1 MVHPYVYIYIIFI
14 YVYAIAMGALENT
27 VYDIININ
35 NMNNNMI
42 TSYNISIVMS
52 VHWHYHLMQK
62 HKNIRT
68 NLS

>member
-1 MVHPYVYIYIIFI
+1 
-14 YVYAIAMGALENT
+14 MGALENT